1 MNSDQYQHFRKVG
14 SPSSSLRIYVLKRGC
29 WLIFAPTLAF
39 AQPQHISANPS
50 SSSATTISSPFGI
63 RTSPFTSEHEQHNGV
78 DIPSQAGSPI
88 LATGDGKVTYAAYA
102 PGYGNLV
109 EIDHGQGYSTRYGH
123 AQTLLVKN
131 GDFVKQSQTIATVG
145 STGRS
150 TGPHLHFEASYQG
163 KPFDPMLLL
172 AGYYPNSEPKNKN
185 ILIFTSSK
193 LKAPWQLTQYASGK
207 LKPEVLYSSKSTQP
221 SGEPYV
227 IVRSRVQGSGN

>member
-1 MNSDQYQHFRKVG
+1 MNSSRYQHLPKLSG
-14 SPSSSLRIYVLKRGC
+14 AGYSLAIHVLKHCLWIG
-29 WLIFAPTLAF
+29 LAPAFAF
-39 AQPQHISANPS
+39 AQTPPIAANPS
-50 SSSATTISSPFGI
+50 SANIISSPFGM
-63 RTSPFTSEHEQHNGV
+63 RTSPFTGDHEEHKGV
-78 DIPSQAGSPI
+78 DIPSQTGSPI

-123 AQTLLVKN
+123 AEKLLVKN
-131 GDFVKQSQTIATVG
+131 GDPVKQSQIIATVG

-150 TGPHLHFEASYQG
+150 TGPHLHFEVSYQG
-163 KPFDPMLLL
+163 KPFDPMILL
-172 AGYYPNSEPKNKN
+172 AGYYPNSDPKNKN

-207 LKPEVLYSSKSTQP
+207 VKPEVLYSSKGTRP

-227 IVRSRVQGSGN
+227 IVRSRIQGSGN